1 MRGKKNTKSSM
12 KAIAFL
18 FPFLSLYILFTIY
31 PMIKGLE
38 MSFYK
43 WNLIRKIE
51 FVGLDNYKKMLNDP
65 GFWESLWNTTFFVI
79 VSTPL
84 FVVISLLLAMVSN
97 VNSRLKTF
105 YRGAFFLPY
114 ILSVSVI
121 SFLAIFMLKPYTGFI
136 NGFLHIV
143 GISAEPYWL
152 AEPALAWISIIVTTL
167 WWSLGFNLILYLA
180 ALQEID
186 PSLYEA
192 GKMDGANK
200 WKLFWHVTV
209 PMLGPI
215 TKVIVLL
222 QIISSY
228 KLFAQVW
235 LVTKGGPGTTTRP
248 IIQYI
253 YETGFVD
260 NNLGYAATMSY
271 GLFVILL
278 ILAVSQYKLTMNK
291 RGGR

>member
-1 MRGKKNTKSSM
+1 MKKNKTLVF
-12 KAIAFL
+12 KAMGFL
-18 FPFLSLYILFTIY
+18 LPFLSLYLLFTIY

-38 MSFYK
+38 MSFFK
-43 WNLIRKIE
+43 WNLIRKME
-51 FVGLDNYKKMLNDP
+51 FVGLANYKRMLSDP
-65 GFWESLWNTTFFVI
+65 GFWESVWNTTFFVV
-79 VSTPL
+79 VSTPIY
-84 FVVISLLLAMVSN
+84 VIVALLLALICN
-97 VNSRLKTF
+97 VNSKMKTF

-121 SFLAIFMLKPYTGFI
+121 SFLAIFIFKPYTGFI
-136 NGFLHIV
+136 NGLLHSI
-143 GISAEPYWL
+143 GLNWEPFWL
-152 AEPALAWISIIVTTL
+152 AEPKLAWFSIIITTL

-192 GKMDGANK
+192 GKIDGASK
-200 WKLFWHVTV
+200 LKLFWHVTV

-222 QIISSY
+222 QVISSY

-235 LVTKGGPGTTTRP
+235 LVTEGGPGTTTRP

-253 YETGFVD
+253 YEMGFIE

-271 GLFVILL
+271 GVFAILL
-278 ILAVSQYKLTMNK
+278 VLVMMQYRLTFHK
-291 RGGR
+291 ER